1 MFSGEKLR
9 FYRHRAGKTQESL
22 AQELGITS
30 AYLSNIENN
39 KRTPSPKIMEAI
51 ALSLSIHTEDLWKK
65 DGTLPPIPISDI
77 ERGIVIEI
85 GDGANKMCCIFPP
98 TPEAY
103 LFISRKIAERKN
115 ETDPKLR
122 EIIDMWEHSDD
133 ERRERMLKFAREINK
148 TYSPQYSHT

>member
-9 FYRHRAGKTQESL
+9 FYRQRAGKTQEAL

-39 KRTPSPKIMEAI
+39 KRTPSPKVMEAI
-51 ALSLSIHTEDLWKK
+51 ALSLSMCAEDLWEK
-65 DGTLPPIPISDI
+65 DGTLPPIPISNA

-85 GDGANKMCCIFPP
+85 GEGASKMRCIFPP

-103 LFISRKIAERKN
+103 LFISRQISERKSG
-115 ETDPKLR
+115 TDSKLR
-122 EIIDMWEHSDD
+122 EFIDIWEHSGD
-133 ERRERMLKFAREINK
+133 EYRERVLKFARETNDSISN
-148 TYSPQYSHT
+148 Q